1 MVYVKDLVEVFVEI
15 GSRVAVC
22 NGDLFEVIVEDRI
35 YIAALRYQI
44 MVRFRVRISNLNEL
58 FAELRGADDARPR
71 RVEMP

>member
-1 MVYVKDLVEVFVEI
+1 MVFAKDLFEVFVEI
-15 GSRVAVC
+15 NSRVAVC
-22 NGDLFEVIVEDRI
+22 NEDLLEVFVEDRI